1 MNKKVVV
8 TGGLGFIG
16 SNLIELLLEKK
27 FKVINI
33 DKATYSANFYN
44 IKEFK
49 KNKNYFFYKVD
60 INNKKRILNILK
72 KHKPDGLF
80 NLAAETHVDRSID
93 APDVFIK
100 SNILGVFNLLE
111 AIKKYKTIK
120 KKFKMVHIST
130 DEVYGDILNPNKRS
144 KENDSYKPSSPYS
157 ASKASADHLIMS
169 YVRTFKLPI
178 VISNCCNNY
187 GPRQHPEK
195 LIPKVIFNIQNNLN
209 IPVYAKGLNSREW
222 IYVKDH
228 SAALLTIFK
237 KGIIGESYNVGSGKN
252 LKNLE
257 IVKTLLN
264 LFKKE
269 KKTIKSKIQFV
280 KDRPGHD
287 FRYALNST
295 KIRKKLGWKN
305 NISIQKGLSNTINW
319 YLNNKNYY
327 KNNNRK
333 NFIKRFGILK

>member
-93 APDVFIK
+93 SPDVFIK

-111 AIKKYKTIK
+111 AIKKYKKIK

-144 KENDSYKPSSPYS
+144 KENDNYKPSSPYS

>member
-228 SAALLTIFK
+228 SMALLTIFK

-327 KNNNRK
+327 KNKNRK

>member
-111 AIKKYKTIK
+111 AIKKYKKIK

-264 LFKKE
+264 LFKKK

>member
-144 KENDSYKPSSPYS
+144 KENDNYKPSSPYS

-228 SAALLTIFK
+228 SVALLTIFK

-264 LFKKE
+264 LFKKK

-333 NFIKRFGILK
+333 NFTKRFGILK